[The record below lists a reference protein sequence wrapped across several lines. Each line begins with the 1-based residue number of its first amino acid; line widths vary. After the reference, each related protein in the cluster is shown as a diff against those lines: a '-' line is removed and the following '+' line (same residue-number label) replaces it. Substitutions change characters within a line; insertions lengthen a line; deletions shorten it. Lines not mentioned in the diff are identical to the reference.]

1 MYRIGIVDDTEELL
15 DDYAKRLRRSN
26 IELLVAPEGTKED
39 IKRWIVQE
47 RVKCLLIDYQLSAK
61 YDFNGTE
68 LAFFLDDVLHG
79 FPYLI
84 LTSYSEDSIEEKLV
98 VENCI
103 VDRTVMGSNE
113 DKFNDFCE
121 QLKQITEVF
130 DNTMNKYKK
139 KYEYLLKK
147 KQVEKLNAEEEETL
161 MEVYRILRAYHEVDD
176 IPAEMLKSSL
186 SGQIDAVLKKLDVLL
201 NIKEE

>member
-1 MYRIGIVDDTEELL
+1 M
-15 DDYAKRLRRSN
+15 
-26 IELLVAPEGTKED
+26 
-39 IKRWIVQE
+39 
-47 RVKCLLIDYQLSAK
+47 
-61 YDFNGTE
+61 
-68 LAFFLDDVLHG
+68 
-79 FPYLI
+79 I

>member
-15 DDYAKRLRRSN
+15 EDYIKRLKRN
-26 IELLVAPEGTKED
+26 DIELLVAPEGDMKT
-39 IKRWIVQE
+39 IKKWIVQE
-47 RVKCLLIDYQLSAK
+47 HLKCLLIDYQLSVK

-68 LAFFLDDVLHG
+68 LAFYLDDVLQG

-103 VDRTVMGSNE
+103 IDRSVMDSNE
-113 DKFNDFCE
+113 EKFHSFCA

-130 DNTMNKYKK
+130 DNIMDKYKNKY
-139 KYEYLLKK
+139 EMLLKQ
-147 KQVEKLNAEEEETL
+147 KQEEKLNAEDEEEL
-161 MEVYRILRAYHEVDD
+161 MDVYRILRSYDEVDD
-176 IPAEMLKSSL
+176 IPVEMLKSSL
-186 SGQIDAVLKKLDVLL
+186 SGQIDEVLQKLDALL
-201 NIKEE
+201 NTKEE

>member
-1 MYRIGIVDDTEELL
+1 M
-15 DDYAKRLRRSN
+15 
-26 IELLVAPEGTKED
+26 
-39 IKRWIVQE
+39 
-47 RVKCLLIDYQLSAK
+47 IDYQLSAK

-147 KQVEKLNAEEEETL
+147 K
-161 MEVYRILRAYHEVDD
+161 
-176 IPAEMLKSSL
+176 
-186 SGQIDAVLKKLDVLL
+186 
-201 NIKEE
+201 

>member
-26 IELLVAPEGTKED
+26 IELLVAPEVTKED

>member
-79 FPYLI
+79 FP
-84 LTSYSEDSIEEKLV
+84 
-98 VENCI
+98 
-103 VDRTVMGSNE
+103 
-113 DKFNDFCE
+113 
-121 QLKQITEVF
+121 
-130 DNTMNKYKK
+130 
-139 KYEYLLKK
+139 
-147 KQVEKLNAEEEETL
+147 
-161 MEVYRILRAYHEVDD
+161 
-176 IPAEMLKSSL
+176 
-186 SGQIDAVLKKLDVLL
+186 
-201 NIKEE
+201 

>member
-147 KQVEKLNAEEEETL
+147 KQAF
-161 MEVYRILRAYHEVDD
+161 VD
-176 IPAEMLKSSL
+176 
-186 SGQIDAVLKKLDVLL
+186 
-201 NIKEE
+201 

>member
-84 LTSYSEDSIEEKLV
+84 LTSYPEDSVEEKLV
-98 VENCI
+98 VKNAI
-103 VDRTVMGSNE
+103 YDRSIMDKSGNE
-113 DKFNDFCE
+113 FDDFCD
-121 QLKQITEVF
+121 QLKQMTEVY
-130 DNTMNKYKK
+130 DNNLRKYKQ
-139 KYEYLLKK
+139 KYEYLMKRKHQQNLSVK
-147 KQVEKLNAEEEETL
+147 EEEEL
-161 MEVYRILRAYHEVDD
+161 MNVFRILKSYEEVDE

-186 SGQIDAVLKKLDVLL
+186 SDRVDIILGELDDLLKKS
-201 NIKEE
+201 

>member
-68 LAFFLDDVLHG
+68 LAFVLDDVLHG

-84 LTSYSEDSIEEKLV
+84 LTSYSEASIEEKIV

-130 DNTMNKYKK
+130 DNKMNKYKK